1 MFTGARNYPEQETS
15 CVLMEEYITAVLL
28 KLKTIVI

>member
-1 MFTGARNYPEQETS
+1 MFTGARNYPKQKTS
-15 CVLMEEYITAVLL
+15 CVLMEEYITAVLQ